1 MADIN
6 LQMGAY
12 KVVSITVKTKSPDF
26 LAQSSAAREFV
37 IYKDGP
43 NLGVTTYKA
52 SLVTAN
58 TMQPDKYG
66 VMSAATEFLIYND
79 GPNFAMRMYKA
90 SLVATDTLQPD
101 KYGVMSAGRY
111 TFIILPPLGM
121 MSAGRQ
127 VFIVSQVETGA
138 PVNTYQVF
146 SLAAQKADWPPVE
159 GTISKSSDIQ
169 VAQLVGVKNTDN
181 AFRWS
186 QTRVAEMPI
195 LALMARPVTNPIS
208 YNMVAR
214 VAEQVLRASPI
225 DTQSWKSLASL
236 ARLTLI
242 SLDRVPVPTSGSF
255 VGEYT
260 SMALVAKPM
269 GGMPKSA
276 TMDLQVASLALQ
288 KRVDL
293 FPRSKT
299 TVLQNATLVL
309 RPNTQ
314 PLARGPVLAAE
325 SFTLALQANPMP
337 PMNDPAYHQPADVS
351 QDFQLT
357 LMKQALAF
365 PWVGVEH
372 SGQAA
377 IKVLQK
383 SVMEPVYGVQH
394 DKLLTTLVLQ
404 SSPMQKPGSMSGA
417 NMPWIRT
424 TVLLGSA
431 YPSAAGIRSM
441 TRASQAALEW
451 LLRAD
456 YQKPG
461 DVVAGTKFSYYRTL
475 DILSVVS
482 KREPLPLSKT
492 RVPEMRLLTVMHAL
506 YDPPMKV
513 FNDGLFVS
521 LIGEQVMTVEQYPS
535 TGEPVSQM
543 TVTSVVEQVVETDL
557 TFPDKGY
564 SISDLQVSQLVEQ
577 LATEDTTFPDKDLAQ
592 SKLQVSQVVQQLAET
607 DNSFPD
613 KDLAQSQ
620 LSVTQ
625 IAETVAA
632 SADDYPPKGMVQS
645 ALVVTSLVENVVS
658 RDTFPDK
665 DVPQSTISVSQVAEV
680 IMAVDDSMKGMPQY
694 QGRRKPTIF
703 VQIVY

>member
-6 LQMGAY
+6 LQMGTY
-12 KVVSITVKTKSPDF
+12 KVVSITVKTNSPDF

-43 NLGVTTYKA
+43 NLGITTYKA
-52 SLVTAN
+52 TLVATE
-58 TMQPDKYG
+58 TLQPDKYG

-90 SLVATDTLQPD
+90 SLVATDTMQPD
-101 KYGVMSAGRY
+101 KYGIMSAGLY

-276 TMDLQVASLALQ
+276 TMDLQVANLALQ
-288 KRVDL
+288 KRVDV

-299 TVLQNATLVL
+299 SVLQNATLVL

-404 SSPMQKPGSMSGA
+404 ASPTQKPGSMSGA

-492 RVPEMRLLTVMHAL
+492 RVPEMVLLTTMHAL

-521 LIGEQVMTVEQYPS
+521 LIAEQVMTVEQYPS

-592 SKLQVSQVVQQLAET
+592 SKLQVSQVVEQLVAG

-613 KDLAQSQ
+613 KDLVQSQ

-625 IAETVAA
+625 IAETVAV